1 MSTRVFL
8 GWLAVGLAGG
18 LSGCDPPLLGDEAA
32 SEAVQSVGNA
42 LGESDDS
49 DRYARA
55 LAPRTFAFPADHG
68 PHPDY
73 RNEWWYF
80 TGNLETSSRR
90 RFGYQLTFFRIALS
104 PEALASESRWR
115 TRQLYMAHFALSDL
129 DAGEFHAF
137 ERFSRGAAG
146 LAGAENPPLRVW
158 LDHWSAAAEGG
169 PGFPLRLQAA
179 EEGVAIDLTLV
190 PAKPVVLN
198 GDGGL
203 SRKSA
208 EPGNAS
214 YYYSMTRLVTDGT
227 VVVRDNRFEVKGTTW
242 LDREWSTSALA
253 ANQSGWDWF
262 ALQLDDGR
270 DLMIYRMRLKDGR
283 VDPASTGTLV
293 EAEGHAIP
301 LVRDDIDFAVRSHWT
316 SPASG
321 VRYPARW
328 TLALPGRDLELD
340 VEPLMADQE
349 LDLTVRYW
357 EGAVRVS
364 GRDNGRKVSGRGYME
379 LAGYGDE
386 G

>member
-129 DAGEFHAF
+129 DAGE
-137 ERFSRGAAG
+137 
-146 LAGAENPPLRVW
+146 
-158 LDHWSAAAEGG
+158 
-169 PGFPLRLQAA
+169 
-179 EEGVAIDLTLV
+179 
-190 PAKPVVLN
+190 
-198 GDGGL
+198 
-203 SRKSA
+203 
-208 EPGNAS
+208 
-214 YYYSMTRLVTDGT
+214 
-227 VVVRDNRFEVKGTTW
+227 
-242 LDREWSTSALA
+242 
-253 ANQSGWDWF
+253 
-262 ALQLDDGR
+262 
-270 DLMIYRMRLKDGR
+270 
-283 VDPASTGTLV
+283 
-293 EAEGHAIP
+293 
-301 LVRDDIDFAVRSHWT
+301 
-316 SPASG
+316 
-321 VRYPARW
+321 
-328 TLALPGRDLELD
+328 
-340 VEPLMADQE
+340 
-349 LDLTVRYW
+349 
-357 EGAVRVS
+357 
-364 GRDNGRKVSGRGYME
+364 
-379 LAGYGDE
+379 
-386 G
+386 